1 MSIKVN
7 ATDIRR
13 IMRIFYVFSYF
24 LIESTQRIDVEKLI
38 VEDSNNPGTFIVNKE
53 LKLKNVSKLIPC
65 IGSDAFEAHKLKT
78 GKCKR
83 CLL

>member
-1 MSIKVN
+1 M
-7 ATDIRR
+7 
-13 IMRIFYVFSYF
+13 
-24 LIESTQRIDVEKLI
+24 EKLI

-65 IGSDAFEAHKLKT
+65 IGSNAFEAHKLKT